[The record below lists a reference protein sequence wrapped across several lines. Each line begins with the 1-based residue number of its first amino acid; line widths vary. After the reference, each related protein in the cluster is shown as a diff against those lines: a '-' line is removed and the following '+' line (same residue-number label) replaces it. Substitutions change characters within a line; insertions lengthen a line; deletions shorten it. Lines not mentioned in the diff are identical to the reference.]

1 MSERKTKRVNS
12 YNIALKEWNAERKK
26 KGLKWLSPK
35 KDTSEYIQVQKI
47 KQRIELEKKKPVDN
61 VVRFRTGKEEK
72 KEVSKPIKNNTKKVD
87 SYNATIKKLM
97 SINKTLTEKIIKE
110 TDAKKVLD
118 LVNKLKMNTQMLK
131 NVRDMKSKD

>member
-1 MSERKTKRVNS
+1 MSETKTKRVNS

-35 KDTSEYIQVQKI
+35 KDTTEYIQVQKI

-61 VVRFRTGKEEK
+61 VVRFRTGKEDK
-72 KEVSKPIKNNTKKVD
+72 KEVSKPIKKNTKKAD
-87 SYNATIKKLM
+87 DYNATIKKLM

-118 LVNKLKMNTQMLK
+118 IVDKLKISQKIKGVLH
-131 NVRDMKSKD
+131 VILI